1 MRLCNIKLLPAWSI
15 PVAACSYS
23 LFVSLC
29 IQASSAPWQT
39 AVMASRG
46 WWAEFL
52 ASSHISAPITEQSAR
67 PDSLL
72 SVAASPIPLLPSS
85 AVWFHLS
92 AICFLPQLLRRIKK
106 KRTLFAA
113 TLITFPVLLAFKGFI
128 ILYAVFS
135 ILSVLLV
142 CFKSLEKPLHLK
154 CERLIRPRCTERGS
168 GPRHCF
174 RTYYVAQFPWRTMQS
189 DLGRPINLNNVRV
202 DVNVA

>member
-15 PVAACSYS
+15 PVAACFYS

-72 SVAASPIPLLPSS
+72 SAAASPIPLLPSS
-85 AVWFHLS
+85 AVWFHHS
-92 AICFLPQLLRRIKK
+92 AICFLPQLLRIIKK
-106 KRTLFAA
+106 KRGRFLQQLSSLFQ
-113 TLITFPVLLAFKGFI
+113 LRWLF
-128 ILYAVFS
+128 
-135 ILSVLLV
+135 
-142 CFKSLEKPLHLK
+142 FKSLLFYIQCFLFSQSCWCVLNLWKSL
-154 CERLIRPRCTERGS
+154 LI
-168 GPRHCF
+168 
-174 RTYYVAQFPWRTMQS
+174 
-189 DLGRPINLNNVRV
+189 
-202 DVNVA
+202 

>member
-1 MRLCNIKLLPAWSI
+1 MLLCNIKLLPAWSI
-15 PVAACSYS
+15 PVAACFYS

-72 SVAASPIPLLPSS
+72 SAAASPIPLLPSS

-92 AICFLPQLLRRIKK
+92 AICFLPRLLRMIKKRGRFLQQLLS
-106 KRTLFAA
+106 LFQFRWLLKA
-113 TLITFPVLLAFKGFI
+113 LLFYIQCFLFPQSCWCVLW
-128 ILYAVFS
+128 
-135 ILSVLLV
+135 
-142 CFKSLEKPLHLK
+142 KSL
-154 CERLIRPRCTERGS
+154 LI
-168 GPRHCF
+168 
-174 RTYYVAQFPWRTMQS
+174 
-189 DLGRPINLNNVRV
+189 
-202 DVNVA
+202 